1 TPPRLI
7 PPQHS
12 AATLGKA
19 GRIACIT
26 IPWALTLASFVC
38 LILIEVSG
46 WSPSSSPA
54 GNFYFLRADFSNF
67 TTASASTLA
76 NTTTLTAALEHAKA
90 TNQLREDYDVHLWNY
105 CTSDRLDGT
114 VNTCTPKQAEFYFDP
129 VAVWGLNSTNATS
142 GAAVAAPYNP
152 IGVVNSGINTVQNDA
167 ETYEN
172 ELLGKSGKEALDAY
186 RHVAKWMF
194 IAYEISFWTTL
205 ATLICSVLAV
215 FSRWGSFL
223 TWIFSVASSLITLA
237 AVVTSTLLFAA
248 LTAALETLLKPY
260 SIRISL
266 GLPALTLTWLA
277 VLFSWAATLFWLCS
291 VCCCSGRSNPHHR
304 SNKGGLW
311 AAEPKELGY
320 SGGGGGN
327 EAGGSRGR
335 GGMRVEKTGGGYER
349 VASPFL
355 GHAGDE
361 RVPLQDYPQQQ
372 PHGGQ
377 PSGPFEP
384 YRQS

>member
-1 TPPRLI
+1 M
-7 PPQHS
+7 
-12 AATLGKA
+12 GKA

-26 IPWALTLASFVC
+26 IPWALALASLVC
-38 LILIEVSG
+38 LILIEISG
-46 WSPSSSPA
+46 WSPSGSPA

-76 NTTTLTAALEHAKA
+76 NTTTLTAALENAKA
-90 TNQLREDYDVHLWNY
+90 TNQLRVDYDVHLWNY
-105 CTSDRLDGT
+105 CTSDRIDGT
-114 VNTCTPKQAEFYFDP
+114 INTCTPKQAQFYFDP
-129 VAVWGLNSTNATS
+129 VAVWGLNSTNTTS
-142 GAAVAAPYNP
+142 SPAVAAPYNP
-152 IGVVNSGINTVQNDA
+152 IGGAVNSGINTVQSDA

-223 TWIFSVASSLITLA
+223 TWIFSIASSLITLA
-237 AVVTSTLLFAA
+237 AVLTSTLLFAA

-277 VLFSWAATLFWLCS
+277 VLFSWAATLFWLAS

-311 AAEPKELGY
+311 AAEPKGQGY
-320 SGGGGGN
+320 SGGGRGN
-327 EAGGSRGR
+327 GAGAGRGR

-355 GHAGDE
+355 GHEEEE
-361 RVPLQDYPQQQ
+361 RVPLQDYPPQQ